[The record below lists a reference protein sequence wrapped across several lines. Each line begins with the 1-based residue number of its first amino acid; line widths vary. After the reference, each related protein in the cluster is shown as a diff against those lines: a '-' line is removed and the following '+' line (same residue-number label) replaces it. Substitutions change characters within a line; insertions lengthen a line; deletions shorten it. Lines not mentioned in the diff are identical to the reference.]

1 VQPTALRRAGPSSA
15 PLAFILV
22 FWQKGWEKVMMVVMA
37 AMGIETRSGEKSD
50 VSLAQGNRISSS
62 KM

>member
-1 VQPTALRRAGPSSA
+1 
-15 PLAFILV
+15 
-22 FWQKGWEKVMMVVMA
+22 MMVVMA